1 MHLVFLQVELG
12 EDRLMLV
19 LVVQL
24 QGVQVRELPRVEEEG
39 FVLITQDQTLETLEV
54 TRQVLIALEV
64 LVVLIDKHV
73 LIDFGCDALA
83 ECLEEA
89 LPVLLETEYIGCP
102 PALYLHVHSEGLRR
116 LMYP

>member
-19 LVVQL
+19 LVLLVQL

-54 TRQVLIALEV
+54 TRQVLVALEV

-89 LPVLLETEYIGCP
+89 LLVLLETEYIG
-102 PALYLHVHSEGLRR
+102 
-116 LMYP
+116 